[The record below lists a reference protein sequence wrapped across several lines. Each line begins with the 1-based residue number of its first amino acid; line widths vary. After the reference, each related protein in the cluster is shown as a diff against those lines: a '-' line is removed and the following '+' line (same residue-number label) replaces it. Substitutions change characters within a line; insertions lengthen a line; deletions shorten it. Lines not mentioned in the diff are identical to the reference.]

1 MLDRDDIDRLKEI
14 FVTRQECDS
23 SMDEVNKKLA
33 NDATEFAIIKTKLN
47 AILWGVSVIGAAVI
61 GVLVKMIFER

>member
-1 MLDRDDIDRLKEI
+1 
-14 FVTRQECDS
+14 
-23 SMDEVNKKLA
+23 MDEVNKKLA

-61 GVLVKMIFER
+61 GVLVKMLFER

>member
-1 MLDRDDIDRLKEI
+1 MLDREDIDRLKEI
-14 FVTRQECDS
+14 FVTRQECDV

>member
-1 MLDRDDIDRLKEI
+1 MIDREDIDRLKEI
-14 FVTRQECDS
+14 FMTRQECDS

-47 AILWGVSVIGAAVI
+47 AILWGISVIGAAVI
-61 GVLVKMIFER
+61 GVLVKMLFER